1 MFVTK
6 YWFISQLVC
15 DLFITTVFSQ
25 ILSSRVSDRESHG
38 VIPHHGRCEP
48 ITIPLCKDIRYNE
61 TIMPNLLNHQK
72 QEDAGLEVHQFF
84 PLVKVQCSPDLQF
97 FLCSMYAPVCT
108 ILERAIPPCR
118 SLCQSAR
125 KGCEV
130 LMNKFGFRWPETL
143 DCDKFPKAGSDVLC
157 VGDNS
162 ERSSESLPT
171 SSSNKPFPNNNN
183 PLSKYPINDNK
194 VNGKT
199 SNTNITRDLGFV
211 CPLNFVTPAGMDYV
225 FRIQGKD
232 HKNCGAPC
240 DGILFNKDERK
251 IIRMWTGMWA
261 ILCVISTSFTVLTF
275 LIDTKRFQYP
285 ERPIIFLSLCYF
297 FVAVIYI
304 LGFALGDS
312 VACNDPFQPPSGHT
326 NIQMI
331 RTITQGNKKEKCTLL
346 FMTLYFFTMS
356 SAIWWVIL
364 TLTWFLAAGLK
375 WGHEAIESNS
385 HYFHLLAW
393 AVPAIKTITV
403 LAMNKVEGDVLSG
416 VCFVGL
422 WNQSYLAGFVL
433 IPLFVYLVI
442 GFLFLFAGFVS
453 LWRIRTLMKLDGTFK
468 TDKLEKLM
476 LRIGFFS
483 VLYLCPAILLL
494 ACYYYEQNNID
505 SFLLS
510 WLTEVCHRHEFGI
523 PCPSIK
529 SDNKPSKPYLS
540 VFLIKYITCLM
551 PGITSGFWIW
561 SEKTFSSWANL
572 FRKMFCINTRNEAY
586 V

>member
-1 MFVTK
+1 
-6 YWFISQLVC
+6 
-15 DLFITTVFSQ
+15 
-25 ILSSRVSDRESHG
+25 
-38 VIPHHGRCEP
+38 
-48 ITIPLCKDIRYNE
+48 
-61 TIMPNLLNHQK
+61 
-72 QEDAGLEVHQFF
+72 
-84 PLVKVQCSPDLQF
+84 
-97 FLCSMYAPVCT
+97 
-108 ILERAIPPCR
+108 
-118 SLCQSAR
+118 
-125 KGCEV
+125 
-130 LMNKFGFRWPETL
+130 MNKFGFRWPETL
-143 DCDKFPKAGSDVLC
+143 DCDKFPKAGSEELC

-162 ERSSESLPT
+162 ERSSESLAT
-171 SSSNKPFPNNNN
+171 SSSNKPFPTN
-183 PLSKYPINDNK
+183 PLTKNENK
-194 VNGKT
+194 VDGKT
-199 SNTNITRDLGFV
+199 SNSNMTRDLGFA
-211 CPLNFVTPAGMDYV
+211 CPKNFETPPGMDYV

-232 HKNCGAPC
+232 IKNCGAPC
-240 DGILFNKDERK
+240 DGILFNRDERK

-304 LGFALGDS
+304 IGFALGDS
-312 VACNDPFQPPSGHT
+312 VACNEPFQPPPKYP
-326 NIQMI
+326 NLQMV

-375 WGHEAIESNS
+375 WGHEAIENNS

-510 WLTEVCHRHEFGI
+510 WLSEVCHRHEF

-561 SEKTFSSWANL
+561 SEKTFSSWVNL

>member
-1 MFVTK
+1 MTAFWTPLVVMCGV
-6 YWFISQLVC
+6 FGSLSPQLM
-15 DLFITTVFSQ
+15 
-25 ILSSRVSDRESHG
+25 SSRVVSEEVSGGAVMSGHLA
-38 VIPHHGRCEP
+38 HHGKCEP
-48 ITIPLCKDIRYNE
+48 ITIPLCKDLKYNE
-61 TIMPNLLNHQK
+61 TILPNNLNHAK

-84 PLVKVQCSPDLQF
+84 PLVKVQCSVDLQM

-108 ILERAIPPCR
+108 ILDKPLLPCQ
-118 SLCQSAR
+118 SLCQSA
-125 KGCEV
+125 KNGCEH
-130 LMNKFGFRWPETL
+130 LMNKFGFKWPEPL
-143 DCDKFPKAGSDVLC
+143 NCDKFPTNEDKKRGVLC
-157 VGDNS
+157 FGQDSDQSGDGLNGS
-162 ERSSESLPT
+162 PYR
-171 SSSNKPFPNNNN
+171 PF
-183 PLSKYPINDNK
+183 
-194 VNGKT
+194 VNTAATKSWPKSPANAT
-199 SNTNITRDLGFV
+199 ISRDLGFV
-211 CPLNFVTPAGMDYV
+211 CPVNFQTPPGMDYV
-225 FRIQGKD
+225 FRIQGKS

-240 DGILFNKDERK
+240 DGILFGKDERR
-251 IIRMWTGMWA
+251 IIRLWTGLWA
-261 ILCVISTSFTVLTF
+261 ILCVVSTLFTVATYV
-275 LIDTKRFQYP
+275 IDTKRFQYP

-297 FVAVIYI
+297 FVGVVYI
-304 LGFALGDS
+304 CGFALGDS
-312 VACNDPFQPPSGHT
+312 VACNQPFPAPDGQT
-326 NIQMI
+326 NVQMI

-364 TLTWFLAAGLK
+364 TITWFLSAGLK
-375 WGHEAIESNS
+375 WSHEAIENNS
-385 HYFHLLAW
+385 HYFHLMAW

-433 IPLFVYLVI
+433 IPLLIYLTV
-442 GFLFLFAGFVS
+442 GALFLTAGFVS
-453 LWRIRTLMKLDGTFK
+453 LWRIRTLMKMDGTFK

-494 ACYYYEQNNID
+494 ATYYYEHNNID

-510 WLTEVCHRHEFGI
+510 WLTDVCHKPEFGI
-523 PCPSIK
+523 PCPPPK
-529 SDNKPSKPYLS
+529 VDLKPSKPYLS

-561 SEKTFSSWANL
+561 SEKTLSSWAHA
-572 FRKMFCINTRNEAY
+572 FRRLCCLNTRTEAY